1 MDPKR
6 IKSRDQY
13 LPETEQDRIKGGGG
27 PESAYDDFKNMN
39 LKVATSKEAL
49 KFFQYQVAKE
59 MLGKKNKAF
68 VDVSMSPD
76 NVIKMA
82 KKSQYVDDN
91 KMNYEVKQR
100 FQEWTQMTKQVP
112 SEFRG
117 SGGVKT
123 IKKAK

>member
-1 MDPKR
+1 MTPKR
-6 IKSRDQY
+6 IRTPDQY
-13 LPETEQDRIKGGGG
+13 LPETDQDKIKGGGG

-76 NVIKMA
+76 NVIKLA

-100 FQEWTQMTKQVP
+100 FADWTETRKSVP
-112 SEFRG
+112 SKFRG